1 MLPSYWRLRS
11 REVIMK
17 RDKSDNSP
25 KQQAVTDAGGAEAI
39 DYDTVLRVVQS
50 WTPAMRAA
58 LMQDISNTPAQQV
71 EAPRIKR
78 NTLGRA
84 LGLAKVPGQ
93 PAPSDEEVERW
104 LDERRMEKYG

>member
-1 MLPSYWRLRS
+1 
-11 REVIMK
+11 MK
-17 RDKSDNSP
+17 REEPDSSL
-25 KQQAVTDAGGAEAI
+25 KQQAVKDAGGAEVI
-39 DYDTVLRVVQS
+39 DYETVLRVVQG

-58 LMQDISNTPAQQV
+58 LMHNILDTLAQQA
-71 EAPRIKR
+71 EASRKKR
-78 NTLGRA
+78 NTLDRA